1 MFYVIEN
8 FITRISKRSMNF
20 QIYRKITTVKLGLK
34 AAGNIRE
41 ELQHVV
47 KVDVMLSPD
56 TTSLEII
63 SIGRG
68 RIPFLGPI
76 FWKSIGPRQGR
87 VGSSKA
93 LPEKHKTSKAEYTN
107 TQQGLPGIGY
117 TLAHN

>member
-1 MFYVIEN
+1 MVFGSGKH
-8 FITRISKRSMNF
+8 TRR
-20 QIYRKITTVKLGLK
+20 
-34 AAGNIRE
+34 
-41 ELQHVV
+41 LQHVV
-47 KVDVMLSPD
+47 KTDVMLSPG

-68 RIPFLGPI
+68 RIPFHGPI

-117 TLAHN
+117 TLAHS